1 MIFGDGSI
9 VDQGVV
15 VKEESA
21 SNVEC
26 YEDINTVVFVGGQ
39 DKEDSKAIAEPSECV
54 EEEDSPAGVF
64 SDEEVEESQ
73 RDSVAGEHVI
83 PTGSDPCSGKTGQL
97 FSLSSPPPQPELTL
111 QRQSCSRPNN
121 EGFVQSA
128 GPTSIRAWPGYI

>member
-26 YEDINTVVFVGGQ
+26 YEDINAVVFVGGQ

-54 EEEDSPAGVF
+54 EEEDPSTGVF
-64 SDEEVEESQ
+64 RDEEVEKGE
-73 RDSVAGEHVI
+73 RDGVAREHIV
-83 PTGSDPCSGKTGQL
+83 TARSHS
-97 FSLSSPPPQPELTL
+97 
-111 QRQSCSRPNN
+111 
-121 EGFVQSA
+121 
-128 GPTSIRAWPGYI
+128 